1 VSDVSDEDATRK
13 LLPWNSSFSKLRRGK
28 RRVAGAWIY
37 AAEKSKLDLDV
48 NAVVSSVYTF

>member
-1 VSDVSDEDATRK
+1 MSDVSDEDATRK